1 MCSPQTTLC
10 RNPTREQGIQS
21 IVSRNAEETGHQ
33 QLPQSRLYLERKEET
48 ISKAAHET
56 CLHESI
62 VIAEIHMF
70 KLGKST
76 PRFPLSGTLAYNV
89 GKRIKHP
96 YHSRK

>member
-1 MCSPQTTLC
+1 M
-10 RNPTREQGIQS
+10 
-21 IVSRNAEETGHQ
+21 SRNAEETGHQ